1 MKILVGDETGLIK
14 LVSYEENQLISVF
27 GVQEKD
33 NEILFL
39 EFLDEK
45 NDVLAQNKK
54 KNIIFYF

>member
-45 NDVLAQNKK
+45 NDVLAK
-54 KNIIFYF
+54 I

>member
-33 NEILFL
+33 NEILFI

-45 NDVLAQNKK
+45 NDVFRQIS
-54 KNIIFYF
+54 KNIIIVYF